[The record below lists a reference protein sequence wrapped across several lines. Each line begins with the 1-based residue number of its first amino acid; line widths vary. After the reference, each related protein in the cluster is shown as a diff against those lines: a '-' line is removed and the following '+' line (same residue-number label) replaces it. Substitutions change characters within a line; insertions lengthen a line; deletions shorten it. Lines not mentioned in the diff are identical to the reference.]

1 MGINKTLLIILATGL
16 VVRLFLFFYFLDTPR
31 FFWDDDSSSYIN
43 NAENTLLGNGFS
55 RVDEPP
61 YEPDAFRTP
70 GYPIFLL
77 LHKVIFGSYHSALI
91 TQSMLV
97 VAIAWIIFLLAKD
110 YGSAKI
116 GYWAAAI
123 FLAMPFSIQVSLK
136 FLTQSFFAFV
146 LVLSAWFWLKFLKN
160 NEGKYLL
167 ITALLLPL
175 LALIRPIAQFI
186 YLPFLLSFIYASWMG
201 PVRSLARANGASPKD
216 LGEATSNGIKIKEL
230 LKVGLTLGVIF
241 FVGIL
246 PWLYRN
252 YATFDHFSL
261 SSIIPSQMY
270 FFDAPAVYAYNHGIS
285 NGEAA
290 SILAKRAEED
300 FGANMGEFSAL
311 FSSGTYLKEKALDI
325 MFESPSSLLIVRG
338 IQFFKFFIRDG
349 IHYWFDTP
357 LPLPQVSVDFIK
369 SITPMLA
376 LVMLERLF
384 LFILFLGMIVTAISS
399 FWERDKY
406 KKSMI
411 GFLILIIFYFAALSG
426 IMSSAGLRYPIE
438 AIFILTG
445 FIGLG
450 IVRGKLFSL
459 KHV

>member
-1 MGINKTLLIILATGL
+1 MGINKTLFVILAIGL
-16 VVRLFLFFYFLDTPR
+16 VVRLLLFFYFLDTPR
-31 FFWDDDSSSYIN
+31 FFLDDDSSSYLN
-43 NAENTLLGNGFS
+43 TAENTLSGNGFS

-91 TQSMLV
+91 TQSMLIV
-97 VAIAWIIFLLAKD
+97 GIAWIIFLLAKD

-116 GYWAAAI
+116 GHWAAAT

-146 LVLSAWFWLKFLKN
+146 LMLSVWFWLKFLKD
-160 NEGKYLL
+160 NEDKYLL

-186 YLPFLLSFIYASWMG
+186 YLPFLLSFIC
-201 PVRSLARANGASPKD
+201 ANWIHGK
-216 LGEATSNGIKIKEL
+216 LKIKEL

-252 YATFDHFSL
+252 YATFGYFSL

-300 FGANMGEFSAL
+300 FGADMGEFSAL
-311 FSSGTYLKEKALDI
+311 FSSGAYLKEKALDI
-325 MFESPSSLLIVRG
+325 MLEHPSSVIIVRG

-349 IHYWFDTP
+349 IHYWLNTP
-357 LPLPQVSVDFIK
+357 LPSPQISLDFIK
-369 SITPMLA
+369 SITSMLA
-376 LVMLERLF
+376 LVILERF
-384 LFILFLGMIVTAISS
+384 LLLILFLGTVITAISS
-399 FWERDKY
+399 FWEKDKY

-411 GFLILIIFYFAALSG
+411 GFLILVTLYFAALSG
-426 IMSSAGLRYPIE
+426 IMSSAGLRYPVE
-438 AIFILTG
+438 ALFILTG
-445 FIGLG
+445 LIGLG
-450 IVRGKLFSL
+450 KVRSKLFSPE
-459 KHV
+459 HVPRNTTSKGFFAE

>member
-1 MGINKTLLIILATGL
+1 MGINKTLFVILAIGL
-16 VVRLFLFFYFLDTPR
+16 VARLSLFFYFLDTPR

-61 YEPDAFRTP
+61 YKPDAFRTP

-77 LHKVIFGSYHSALI
+77 LHKVIFGSYYSALI

-97 VAIAWIIFLLAKD
+97 VGIAWIIFLLAKD

-116 GYWAAAI
+116 GYWAAAT

-146 LVLSAWFWLKFLKN
+146 LMLSVWFWLKFLKN
-160 NEGKYLL
+160 NEDKYLL

-186 YLPFLLSFIYASWMG
+186 YLPFLLSFIYANWIHG
-201 PVRSLARANGASPKD
+201 KL
-216 LGEATSNGIKIKEL
+216 KIKNL
-230 LKVGLTLGVIF
+230 LKVGLILGVIF

-252 YATFDHFSL
+252 YATFGHFSL

-290 SILAKRAEED
+290 SILAERAEED
-300 FGANMGEFSAL
+300 FGADMGKFSAL

-325 MFESPSSLLIVRG
+325 MFESPSSLVIVRAT
-338 IQFFKFFIRDG
+338 QLFKFFIRDG

-357 LPLPQVSVDFIK
+357 LPSPQMSLSFIK
-369 SITPMLA
+369 SITLMLA
-376 LVMLERLF
+376 LVILERCS
-384 LFILFLGMIVTAISS
+384 LFILFLGMVITAISS
-399 FWERDKY
+399 FWEKDKY

-411 GFLILIIFYFAALSG
+411 GFLILVIFYFAGLSG
-426 IMSSAGLRYPIE
+426 IMSSAGLRYPVE

-445 FIGLG
+445 FIGLDM
-450 IVRGKLFSL
+450 VRSKLFSP

>member
-1 MGINKTLLIILATGL
+1 MRINKILFIILLVGL
-16 VVRLFLFFYFLDTPR
+16 MVRLFLFFYFLDTPR

-43 NAENTLLGNGFS
+43 NAENILLGNGFS

-70 GYPIFLL
+70 GYPTLLL
-77 LHKVIFGSYHSALI
+77 LHKVVLGSYYAVLI
-91 TQSMLV
+91 TQSLLV
-97 VAIAWIIFLLAKD
+97 ILIALMIFLLARD
-110 YGSAKI
+110 YGNTRT
-116 GYWAAAI
+116 GYWTAFI

-136 FLTQSFFAFV
+136 FLTQSFFAFA
-146 LVLSAWFWLKFLKN
+146 LMLSVWFWLKFLKN
-160 NEGKYLL
+160 GYNKHL
-167 ITALLLPL
+167 ILTALILPL

-186 YLPFLLSFIYASWMG
+186 YLPFFISFIYSAWIYGRITLKSVLKTG
-201 PVRSLARANGASPKD
+201 LI
-216 LGEATSNGIKIKEL
+216 LGI
-230 LKVGLTLGVIF
+230 IF

-252 YATFDHFSL
+252 YTTFGYFSL

-270 FFDAPAVYAYNHGIS
+270 FYDAPAVYAYNHGIS
-285 NGEAA
+285 NREAA
-290 SILAKRAEED
+290 DILSKEAEEH
-300 FGANMGEFSAL
+300 FGAEQGEFSAL
-311 FSSGTYLKEKALDI
+311 FSSGKYLKEQALGI
-325 MFESPSSLLIVRG
+325 MFEHPSSLLIVRG
-338 IQFFKFFIRDG
+338 VQFFKFFIRDG

-357 LPLPQVSVDFIK
+357 LPSPKISLDFIK
-369 SITPMLA
+369 SITPMLV
-376 LVMLERLF
+376 LVMLERFIL
-384 LFILFLGMIVTAISS
+384 LILFLGMITTAISS
-399 FWERDKY
+399 FWCVDKY

-411 GFLILIIFYFAALSG
+411 GLLILIIFYFAALSG
-426 IMSSAGLRYPIE
+426 IMSSAGLRYPVE

>member
-1 MGINKTLLIILATGL
+1 MGINKTLFVILAVGL

-31 FFWDDDSSSYIN
+31 FFWDDDSSSYLN
-43 NAENTLLGNGFS
+43 TAENTLSVNGFS
-55 RVDEPP
+55 RVNEPP

-77 LHKVIFGSYHSALI
+77 LHKVIFGSYYSVLI
-91 TQSMLV
+91 TQSILAV
-97 VAIAWIIFLLAKD
+97 GIAWMIFLLAKD

-146 LVLSAWFWLKFLKN
+146 LMLSVWFWIKFLKN
-160 NEGKYLL
+160 NQGKYLL
-167 ITALLLPL
+167 ITALSLPL

-186 YLPFLLSFIYASWMG
+186 YLPFLLSFIYANWIHG
-201 PVRSLARANGASPKD
+201 KL
-216 LGEATSNGIKIKEL
+216 KIKEL
-230 LKVGLTLGVIF
+230 LKVGLILGVIF

-252 YATFDHFSL
+252 YATFGHFSL

-270 FFDAPAVYAYNHGIS
+270 FFDAPAVYAYNHGIP

-300 FGANMGEFSAL
+300 FGADMGKFSAL

-325 MFESPSSLLIVRG
+325 MFESPSSLVIVRAT
-338 IQFFKFFIRDG
+338 QLFKFFIRDG

-357 LPLPQVSVDFIK
+357 LPSPQMSLSFIK
-369 SITPMLA
+369 SITLMLA
-376 LVMLERLF
+376 LVILERCS
-384 LFILFLGMIVTAISS
+384 LFILFLGMVITAISS
-399 FWERDKY
+399 FWEKDKH

-411 GFLILIIFYFAALSG
+411 GFLVLVIFYFAALSG
-426 IMSSAGLRYPIE
+426 IMSSAGLRYPVE

-445 FIGLG
+445 MIGLRKTIFIINKKG
-450 IVRGKLFSL
+450 LN
-459 KHV
+459 

>member
-1 MGINKTLLIILATGL
+1 MKINKTLFVILSIGL
-16 VVRLFLFFYFLDTPR
+16 AIRLLLFFYFFDTPR
-31 FFWDDDSSSYIN
+31 FFWDDDSSSYLN
-43 NAENTLLGNGFS
+43 TAENTLSGNGFS
-55 RVDEPP
+55 RVNEPP

-77 LHKVIFGSYHSALI
+77 LHKVIFGNYHSALI

-97 VAIAWIIFLLAKD
+97 IGIAWIIFLLAKD
-110 YGSAKI
+110 YGNTKI

-136 FLTQSFFAFV
+136 FLTQSFFTFV
-146 LVLSAWFWLKFLKN
+146 LMLSVWFWLKFLKK
-160 NEGKYLL
+160 GDDKYLL
-167 ITALLLPL
+167 ITALILPL
-175 LALIRPIAQFI
+175 IALIRPIAQFV
-186 YLPFLLSFIYASWMG
+186 YLPFLLSFIYTRWIH
-201 PVRSLARANGASPKD
+201 N
-216 LGEATSNGIKIKEL
+216 KIKVREL
-230 LKVGLTLGVIF
+230 LKVGLILGVIF

-252 YATFDHFSL
+252 YATFGHFSL

-270 FFDAPAVYAYNHGIS
+270 FFDAPAVYAYNHSIS

-311 FSSGTYLKEKALDI
+311 FSSGAYLKEKAIDI
-325 MFESPSSLLIVRG
+325 MFESPSSLLIVRAT
-338 IQFFKFFIRDG
+338 QFFKFFIRDG

-357 LPLPQVSVDFIK
+357 LPSPQISLNFIK
-369 SITPMLA
+369 SVTPMLV
-376 LVMLERLF
+376 LVILERFL
-384 LFILFLGMIVTAISS
+384 LFILFLGMVIAAISS
-399 FWERDKY
+399 FWEKDKY
-406 KKSMI
+406 KKSLI
-411 GFLILIIFYFAALSG
+411 GFLILVIFYFAALSG
-426 IMSSAGLRYPIE
+426 IMSSAGLRYPVE

-445 FIGLG
+445 LVGLDM
-450 IVRGKLFSL
+450 VRSKLFSP

>member
-1 MGINKTLLIILATGL
+1 MEINKTLFIILVTGL
-16 VVRLFLFFYFLDTPR
+16 VVRLLLFFYFLDTPR
-31 FFWDDDSSSYIN
+31 FFWDDDTTSYLYT
-43 NAENTLLGNGFS
+43 AENIRLGNGFTWNT
-55 RVDEPP
+55 EPP
-61 YEPDAFRTP
+61 YTPDAFRTP
-70 GYPIFLL
+70 GYPVLL
-77 LHKVIFGSYHSALI
+77 LLTRVVFGSYEAALI
-91 TQSMLV
+91 VQSLMV
-97 VAIAWIIFLLAKD
+97 IAVALIVYLLAKEL
-110 YGSAKI
+110 GHKMV
-116 GYWAAAI
+116 GYWTVAT

-146 LVLSAWFWLKFLKN
+146 LMLSVWFWIKFLKN

-186 YLPFLLSFIYASWMG
+186 YLPFLLSFIYASWIHG
-201 PVRSLARANGASPKD
+201 KL
-216 LGEATSNGIKIKEL
+216 KIKEL
-230 LKVGLTLGVIF
+230 LKVGLTLGIIF

-252 YATFDHFSL
+252 YATFGHFSL

-311 FSSGTYLKEKALDI
+311 FSSRAYLKEKALDV
-325 MFESPSSLLIVRG
+325 MFESPSSLLIVRTT
-338 IQFFKFFIRDG
+338 QFFKFFIRDG
-349 IHYWFDTP
+349 IHYWFNTS
-357 LPLPQVSVDFIK
+357 LPSLQISLDFIK
-369 SITPMLA
+369 SITPMLF
-376 LVMLERLF
+376 LVILERFF
-384 LFILFLGMIVTAISS
+384 LFILFLGMVIATISS
-399 FWERDKY
+399 LWEKDKD

-411 GFLILIIFYFAALSG
+411 GFLILVIFYFAALSG
-426 IMSSAGLRYPIE
+426 IMSSAGLRYPVE

-450 IVRGKLFSL
+450 KVRDKLFNL